1 MPQVELNDGRTNY
14 YNVDPNEQFWQMYY
28 YSVLLI
34 TGNDIIPQTSFEV
47 LFCSLGLIVG
57 TFTVEFITG
66 SIAAEME
73 Q

>member
-1 MPQVELNDGRTNY
+1 
-14 YNVDPNEQFWQMYY
+14 MYY
-28 YSVLLI
+28 YAVLLI

-47 LFCSLGLIVG
+47 LFLSIGLIVG

-73 Q
+73 